1 MNGLSTSRRERS
13 IQFFFIAS
21 RLRTYLS
28 WLSRSALAALLILG
42 FTAGRATALTL
53 EADSDIAT
61 AGFFQLT
68 WTSEGPVEL
77 QESRQ
82 PDFSAAR
89 VIYAGADRARVI
101 SGKPDGDWYY
111 RVRPAGN
118 PVSAPWS
125 EPIHVTVA
133 HHSLGRALTFFAVG
147 AIVFAATLGLIVRGS
162 RQHA

>member
-1 MNGLSTSRRERS
+1 
-13 IQFFFIAS
+13 
-21 RLRTYLS
+21 
-28 WLSRSALAALLILG
+28 
-42 FTAGRATALTL
+42 LTL
-53 EADSDIAT
+53 EADSDVAT

-68 WTSEGPVEL
+68 WTSDGPVQL

-89 VIYAGADRARVI
+89 VIYAGADAARVI

-111 RVRPAGN
+111 RVRPAGTQ
-118 PVSAPWS
+118 VTAPWS
-125 EPIHVTVA
+125 EPIRITVA

-147 AIVFAATLGLIVRGS
+147 AIVFAATLGLIIHGS